1 MIYLW
6 LALLLL
12 LLYLAYFFYFKPKNL
27 RKYYAKILR
36 ERGYKV
42 YEFPFRPY
50 TIPIYD
56 NMLMSSELKNDAL
69 YSFK

>member
-42 YEFPFRPY
+42 LEFPFRPF
-50 TIPIYD
+50 TVPTHE
-56 NMLMSSELKNDAL
+56 NML
-69 YSFK
+69 